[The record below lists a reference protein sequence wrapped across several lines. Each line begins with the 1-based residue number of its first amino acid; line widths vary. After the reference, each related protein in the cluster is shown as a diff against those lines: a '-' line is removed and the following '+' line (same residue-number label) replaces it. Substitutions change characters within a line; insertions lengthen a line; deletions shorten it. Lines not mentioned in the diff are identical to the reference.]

1 MRLIKHHFLLIL
13 AGLPAAG
20 KSYFANLMKKA
31 LQSIAPAFNVKIIDP
46 DNIRND
52 IFPQPFNHEDER
64 SVRTNYLKMIKEAVA
79 QEDIVICDD
88 LNYYTSMRHD
98 IKEIAEEF
106 HIPFFIIHISTP
118 IETCLKWN
126 MERGS
131 PIPNEVVQ
139 RINEKFDSFDNY
151 SWDKPTI
158 SCDLSTANVQKTIS
172 LAITQ
177 IETKLRYLNMKKKTS
192 EMKKLKRESKDKLE
206 LITRRIVGSFL
217 RNQEYHHLK
226 RRLLNLRKMYIKERM
241 EDINSEVD
249 FSRDFME
256 FLKKALNIDYI

>member
-64 SVRTNYLKMIKEAVA
+64 SVRTNY
-79 QEDIVICDD
+79 